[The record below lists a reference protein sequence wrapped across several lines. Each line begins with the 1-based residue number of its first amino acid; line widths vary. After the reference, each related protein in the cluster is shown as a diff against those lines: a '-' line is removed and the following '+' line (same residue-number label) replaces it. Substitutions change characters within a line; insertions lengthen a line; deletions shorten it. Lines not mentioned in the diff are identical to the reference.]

1 MEGTSFE
8 KGENWEIYKDAFA
21 PQPTGKILKAWE
33 RAPVISHAPRL
44 HGQKIWKKRGGL
56 RAAKDNKENY
66 NDAFLELEK
75 EGAGSR
81 KKARVVGNKEDISR
95 AKWHEGKDKKSTW
108 DENLMMG
115 MGSPRK
121 NVLGSPDKLQVVPRK
136 RTNANLV
143 ITPKKPLRQML
154 LGGEG
159 QGLNM
164 GLSLS
169 PAKDK
174 EASGSPVRKRK
185 VARTSMRKSVMPMDD
200 AQMDDEEK
208 HHVRHTS
215 LVFDFEMTT
224 GEKEIEPKQGFGQL
238 PKKTSK
244 RQSLRRSMRGRAS
257 EPVQILEKVL
267 TSVDKK
273 QSSRAGPD
281 FVPLQIETVD
291 NQTKAMEMEHKQDVS
306 SENDKS
312 QDTGLISTTESAK
325 KQDIS
330 ITTLDAAMESAQ
342 TENKNP
348 LTQKSIKSA
357 KQKRAS
363 LRRSTRRSDPLD
375 LESRIQRPLSMKN
388 AEVTSS
394 NNPTASIRDLEPVAT
409 SPNTGEILNSTVTPA
424 RNLHL
429 QELVSGDSIEEM
441 GECQEESSDVRMPNL
456 VEEINHIVEELLD
469 QPVSGNDNLGSVD
482 SQESML
488 HSTTDACSV
497 ELPANVHRQ
506 QAFSG
511 FEDIQ
516 LVKESPTA
524 HVAPLE
530 ESDDEDMD
538 DSMSELCE
546 ILLEP
551 TINVENLGL
560 SASNESSHDNTKEMQ
575 DSAVSDPIEDPESFD
590 LIPIN
595 SLHANNQ
602 PINPEADV
610 TPAEPSAAFAT
621 TSDIDDTFSLSA
633 TSSFENDDT
642 DILRQF
648 LTRVK
653 ADKAAKAAAPAPK
666 KRKSLPHSPLRI
678 PLGDI
683 MNAEASSPVQAPKKN
698 FDVSFPATTSPSRK
712 SRPATPPS
720 IDEVDVE
727 AKSIRRSGRTHPP
740 VPKIPL
746 PAPSSIPVRR
756 LGGHDGDTTVTLK
769 QSVEKELAA
778 LTRVNTR
785 KNKAGAVLP
794 EVLLARKADRKENPA
809 KRQKELKEMFEE
821 KVRREKKAKGKTRK
835 TVVWAEEIAQYQT
848 LERKEKK
855 TMESRKVNKSGE
867 RIVDETKPEETE
879 ETKEK
884 RVRVKVPTG
893 SSSSSSSRTSKIAVG
908 IPTAN
913 GTPAKKKR
921 LIRS

>member
-1 MEGTSFE
+1 MEGRSFD
-8 KGENWEIYKDAFA
+8 KGENWDIYKDAFA

-33 RAPVISHAPRL
+33 RAPVVSHAPRL

-81 KKARVVGNKEDISR
+81 KKARVVGNKEDISK
-95 AKWHEGKDKKSTW
+95 AKWHEGKDKNGEW
-108 DENLMMG
+108 NENTMTG
-115 MGSPRK
+115 MSSPRK
-121 NVLGSPDKLQVVPRK
+121 NVLGSPDKSQVVPRK
-136 RTNANLV
+136 RTNANVV
-143 ITPKKPLRQML
+143 ITPRKPLRQML

-159 QGLNM
+159 QGLSV
-164 GLSLS
+164 GVSLS
-169 PAKDK
+169 PTKDK
-174 EASGSPVRKRK
+174 EASGSPVRRRK
-185 VARTSMRKSVMPMDD
+185 AARKSIRKSVMPMDD
-200 AQMDDEEK
+200 AQMDNEK

-224 GEKEIEPKQGFGQL
+224 GKKEIESKQGFQQS
-238 PKKTSK
+238 PKKTPK
-244 RQSLRRSMRGRAS
+244 RQCLRRSMRGRIS
-257 EPVQILEKVL
+257 EPVHILEKVL
-267 TSVDKK
+267 SVHEKY
-273 QSSRAGPD
+273 SSHAGLD
-281 FVPLQIETVD
+281 FIPRRIETLED
-291 NQTKAMEMEHKQDVS
+291 RTNAMDIDHKQDVS

-312 QDTGLISTTESAK
+312 QGTGLTSAPESAK
-325 KQDIS
+325 KQNIS
-330 ITTLDAAMESAQ
+330 ITTFDAA
-342 TENKNP
+342 TEDLLNQN
-348 LTQKSIKSA
+348 SIKNV
-357 KQKRAS
+357 KQKRTS
-363 LRRSTRRSDPLD
+363 LRRSTRRSDPL
-375 LESRIQRPLSMKN
+375 LESRVERPLVMEN
-388 AEVTSS
+388 TGVTSPNNSAAS
-394 NNPTASIRDLEPVAT
+394 NRDLEPEK
-409 SPNTGEILNSTVTPA
+409 SFQSTGGVLNSAVTLGNP
-424 RNLHL
+424 HL
-429 QELVSGDSIEEM
+429 QELVSRDTTEDTDECQGDS
-441 GECQEESSDVRMPNL
+441 SDCGMPNP
-456 VEEINHIVEELLD
+456 VEEINHIVVELLD

-511 FEDIQ
+511 IEDIQ

-530 ESDDEDMD
+530 DSDDEDMD
-538 DSMSELCE
+538 DSMSELGE

-551 TINVENLGL
+551 NINVANLGL
-560 SASNESSHDNTKEMQ
+560 SSSNRSSHDNINEME
-575 DSAVSDPIEDPESFD
+575 DTAESDPIEDPESFD
-590 LIPIN
+590 LMPIN

-610 TPAEPSAAFAT
+610 TLSESSAAFAT
-621 TSDIDDTFSLSA
+621 TSDIDDAFSLSA

-683 MNAEASSPVQAPKKN
+683 MNAEASSPVQAPKEE
-698 FDVSFPATTSPSRK
+698 FDLSFPATTSPSRK
-712 SRPATPPS
+712 SRAATPPS

-727 AKSIRRSGRTHPP
+727 AKSIRRSGRTRPP

-756 LGGHDGDTTVTLK
+756 LGGHDGDTTITLK

-794 EVLLARKADRKENPA
+794 EILLARKANGKENPA

-821 KVRREKKAKGKTRK
+821 KVRREKKAQGKPRK
-835 TVVWAEEIAQYQT
+835 SVVWAEEIARYQT
-848 LERKEKK
+848 LERKDKK
-855 TMESRKVNKSGE
+855 TMESRKVSKSGE
-867 RIVDETKPEETE
+867 RIVGENKSEEAE
-879 ETKEK
+879 EVKEK
-884 RVRVKVPTG
+884 MVRVKIPTI
-893 SSSSSSSRTSKIAVG
+893 SSSRTSKIALG

-913 GTPAKKKR
+913 GTPSKKKR
-921 LIRS
+921 LIRSR

>member
-81 KKARVVGNKEDISR
+81 KRARVVGNKEDISR
-95 AKWHEGKDKKSTW
+95 AKWHEGKDKNGAW
-108 DENLMMG
+108 DENIMMG

-136 RTNANLV
+136 RTNANLA
-143 ITPKKPLRQML
+143 ITPRKPLRQML

-159 QGLNM
+159 KGSNM
-164 GLSLS
+164 GMSLS

-174 EASGSPVRKRK
+174 EASGSPARRRK
-185 VARTSMRKSVMPMDD
+185 AARKSIRKLVMPMDD
-200 AQMDDEEK
+200 AHMDDEKK

-224 GEKEIEPKQGFGQL
+224 GENETESKQGFEQS
-238 PKKTSK
+238 PKKTPK
-244 RQSLRRSMRGRAS
+244 RQSLRRSMRGRVS
-257 EPVQILEKVL
+257 EPVQVLEKVL
-267 TSVDKK
+267 TSVHKK
-273 QSSRAGPD
+273 QSSHAGLN
-281 FVPLQIETVD
+281 FAPLQIETVED
-291 NQTKAMEMEHKQDVS
+291 QTNAMDMDHKQDVS

-312 QDTGLISTTESAK
+312 QGTGLISATKSVK

-330 ITTLDAAMESAQ
+330 ITTLDAATESAQ
-342 TENKNP
+342 TENKN
-348 LTQKSIKSA
+348 LLAQKSIKNA

-363 LRRSTRRSDPLD
+363 LRRSTRRSDPL
-375 LESRIQRPLSMKN
+375 LESRIERPLVMKD

-394 NNPTASIRDLEPVAT
+394 NNPTARIRDLEPDET
-409 SPNTGEILNSTVTPA
+409 SQNTGDILNSTVTPA
-424 RNLHL
+424 GNLHL
-429 QELVSGDSIEEM
+429 QELVSSDSTEET
-441 GECQEESSDVRMPNL
+441 GECQEESSDVGMPSP

-469 QPVSGNDNLGSVD
+469 QPVSGNDNLGNVD

-488 HSTTDACSV
+488 HSTTDTCSV

-511 FEDIQ
+511 FGDIQ

-530 ESDDEDMD
+530 DSDDEDMD

-551 TINVENLGL
+551 TINVANLGL
-560 SASNESSHDNTKEMQ
+560 SASNESSHDNTNEMQ
-575 DSAVSDPIEDPESFD
+575 DTAVSDPIEDPESFD
-590 LIPIN
+590 LMPIN

-610 TPAEPSAAFAT
+610 TPAELSVAFAT
-621 TSDIDDTFSLSA
+621 TSNIDDTFSLSA
-633 TSSFENDDT
+633 TSSFENDDM

-666 KRKSLPHSPLRI
+666 KRRSLPHSPLRI

-683 MNAEASSPVQAPKKN
+683 MNAEASSPVQATKEE

-720 IDEVDVE
+720 IDEVDLE
-727 AKSIRRSGRTHPP
+727 AKSIRRSGRTRPP

-794 EVLLARKADRKENPA
+794 EILLARKADEKDNPA

-821 KVRREKKAKGKTRK
+821 KVRREKKAQGKTRK

-848 LERKEKK
+848 LARKEKK
-855 TMESRKVNKSGE
+855 TMASRKVSRSGE
-867 RIVDETKPEETE
+867 RIVDENKPEEAE
-879 ETKEK
+879 EAKEK
-884 RVRVKVPTG
+884 WVRVKIPTG
-893 SSSSSSSRTSKIAVG
+893 SSSRTSKIAVG